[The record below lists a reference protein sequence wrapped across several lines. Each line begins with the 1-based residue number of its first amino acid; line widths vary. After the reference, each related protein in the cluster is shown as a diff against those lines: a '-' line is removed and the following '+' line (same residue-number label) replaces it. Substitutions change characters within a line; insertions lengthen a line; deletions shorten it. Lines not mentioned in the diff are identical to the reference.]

1 MKAGFFISGLL
12 VGVLLGW
19 YFFSERESLNAAVKS
34 KPEASQETWNWPDSL
49 DALIAA
55 PQNHELVFQNDE
67 VRVLKVTV
75 VPGVIDPVHTHK
87 GKSIVWVTKTSPI
100 LYNVYDFDEQG
111 KFKRV
116 RTDTIDINNNE
127 LFKGMT
133 ENPEPPHSVDN
144 IGADTFQLY
153 RIEYKN

>member
-1 MKAGFFISGLL
+1 MKAGFFISGILI
-12 VGVLLGW
+12 GVLLGW
-19 YFFSERESLNAAVKS
+19 YFFSNKESLDTSSESKS
-34 KPEASQETWNWPDSL
+34 VSLLENWNWPDSL

-55 PQNHELVFQNDE
+55 PKNHELVFQDDE

-75 VPGVIDPVHTHK
+75 VPGVTDPIHTHK
-87 GKSIVWVTKTSPI
+87 GKSIVWVTQTSPI

-111 KFKRV
+111 RFKLV
-116 RTDTIDINNNE
+116 RTDTINIKNDE

-144 IGADTFQLY
+144 IGVDTFQLY
-153 RIEYKN
+153 RIEYKQ